1 MADRSERS
9 RITAH
14 LASHPKTFVLFA
26 TASAFACYFCT
37 YAFRKP
43 FSAATFEGV
52 PLFLSFDGRTLEP
65 KTLFVIAQ
73 IFGYCVSKFIGTRL
87 CTELRR
93 EDLAK
98 ALIITVLL
106 GMLTLLGFATLPLPL
121 KVIAIFLNGI
131 PLGVIWGFI
140 VRYLEGRSTSE
151 LLLAGLS
158 SSYILSS
165 GEVKRV
171 GRWLIESG
179 VSEFWMPFATG
190 ALFLLPFLAS
200 VGLLSLL
207 PAPSAEDE
215 ALRIRR
221 QPMDRERRWAFMR
234 RFFPGMILLCIAYL
248 FLTAYRDFRDNYQAD
263 LFIQMGI
270 EEAAAF
276 SRTERPIAFFVMI
289 VMALLFLI
297 RKNRT
302 ALAVSYGIM
311 ISGLAMMG
319 GSTWL
324 YQSREIS
331 GEMWMIAS
339 GLGAYLAYVP
349 FGSLLFDRTI
359 AVTRFQGTAVFAI
372 YVADALGYTGS
383 VGVQLYKDLF
393 AGDESRLDFF
403 MNFTY
408 GMAAVGI
415 PLMAGAMIYFLGQ
428 KPEPEPATDA

>member
-87 CTELRR
+87 CAELRR

-106 GMLTLLGFATLPLPL
+106 GMLALLGFATLPLPL
-121 KVIAIFLNGI
+121 KV
-131 PLGVIWGFI
+131 
-140 VRYLEGRSTSE
+140 
-151 LLLAGLS
+151 
-158 SSYILSS
+158 
-165 GEVKRV
+165 
-171 GRWLIESG
+171 
-179 VSEFWMPFATG
+179 
-190 ALFLLPFLAS
+190 
-200 VGLLSLL
+200 
-207 PAPSAEDE
+207 
-215 ALRIRR
+215 
-221 QPMDRERRWAFMR
+221 
-234 RFFPGMILLCIAYL
+234 
-248 FLTAYRDFRDNYQAD
+248 
-263 LFIQMGI
+263 
-270 EEAAAF
+270 
-276 SRTERPIAFFVMI
+276 IAFFVMI

-415 PLMAGAMIYFLGQ
+415 PLMGGAMIYFLGQ